1 MHSNYYLSAFHQTQ
15 LRPRQTAVSI
25 RRATTADA
33 QIIAEM
39 GHRLVAAAH
48 AGALPTM
55 DMNRYLRQA
64 FNLPQVKDEMRQPG
78 SSFFLAEENRNVGGM
93 VKISAGFPPVAGLG
107 QRPVELS
114 RLYLNPNWIGKGVGT
129 ALVQHVLSQAKNT
142 GHDICWLMVWT
153 GNHRAI
159 KFYRRWQFA
168 IADKINYPIGH
179 SILPAYLMLRTIS

>member
-1 MHSNYYLSAFHQTQ
+1 MQNNYYLGAFHQTQ

-25 RRATTADA
+25 RSATAADA
-33 QIIAEM
+33 HIIAEM

-48 AGALPTM
+48 ANALPAT
-55 DMNRYLRQA
+55 DMNRYLNRA
-64 FNLPQVKDEMRQPG
+64 FNVFQVKDELRQPDNC
-78 SSFFLAEENRNVGGM
+78 FYLAEENQNVAGM

-129 ALVQHVLSQAKNT
+129 ALVQHVLSQAKST

-159 KFYRRWQFA
+159 KFYRRWRFA
-168 IADKINYPIGH
+168 IADKINFPTGH
-179 SILPAYLMLRTIS
+179 SNLPAYLMLRTIS